1 MLSILQLLLAVFAI
15 YSALSFSGDQ
25 KLLIPLAC
33 LLLMLLV
40 SRVDRAKTVKK
51 AEQDNLLKPD
61 INDAVRKELT
71 NVKEEDLP
79 TIESLLWPKNELLL
93 IDAVHSIFKELGFKI
108 STGVNYHSVD
118 RVVKIPDT
126 EKAFGVEI
134 LMSESEAEENHP
146 KLRRALEFEKE
157 KKGDEKTL
165 LVVST
170 HIHLPLSE
178 RSQAKDISED
188 LADFLIQHK
197 MNFMSTYQLYGLWQK
212 AKEGKKDIS
221 GVFQK
226 LYSHPGGI
234 FKWKEIGSDLPHSV
248 DLPIQ

>member
-61 INDAVRKELT
+61 INNAVRKELT

-134 LMSESEAEENHP
+134 LMSEKETAENHP

-157 KKGDEKTL
+157 KKRDEKTL
-165 LVVST
+165 IVVST

-178 RSQAKDISED
+178 RSQVKDISDD
-188 LADFLIQHK
+188 LVDFLIQHK
-197 MNFMSTYQLYGLWQK
+197 INFMSTYQLYGLWQK
-212 AKEGKKDIS
+212 AKEGKNDIS

-226 LYSHPGGI
+226 LYSQPGGI
-234 FKWKEIGSDLPHSV
+234 FQWKETGNVSPLSF

>member
-1 MLSILQLLLAVFAI
+1 MLSVLQLLLAVFAI
-15 YSALSFSGDQ
+15 FSAISFSGDQ

-33 LLLMLLV
+33 LFLMLLV

-51 AEQDNLLKPD
+51 TEQDNLLKLD
-61 INDAVRKELT
+61 INEAVRKELA
-71 NVKEEDLP
+71 NIKEEDLP

-118 RVVKIPDT
+118 RIVKIPDT

-134 LMSESEAEENHP
+134 LISENETKENHP

-157 KKGDEKTL
+157 KKRDEKTL

-178 RSQAKDISED
+178 RSRAKDISDD
-188 LADFLIQHK
+188 LVDFLIQHK
-197 MNFMSTYQLYGLWQK
+197 MNFISTYQLYGLWQK
-212 AKEGKKDIS
+212 AKEGKNDIS
-221 GVFQK
+221 GIFQK
-226 LYSHPGGI
+226 LYSQSGGI
-234 FKWKEIGSDLPHSV
+234 FQWKETGNASPRSFDLPV
-248 DLPIQ
+248 Q